1 MSLSQKK
8 VFLTRPIPEAGE
20 KLLHQAFP
28 LLKFNPGD
36 DYVLSRTELLNAVK
50 GMDGIVSLLTDKIDP
65 EVMDAAGPQL
75 KVIANYAVGYD
86 NIDIEAA
93 SARKIMVTNTPGALT
108 DATADFAWALLMAT
122 ARRIS
127 ESERYARALKYKAW
141 GPMLMLG
148 GDFVGKTLGI
158 VGAGRI
164 GATFAKRSIDWN
176 MRVLYADEMANNELE
191 EILGAW
197 KVDMETLLAESDY
210 ISIHVPLLP
219 STYHLINAET
229 LRKMKPTAYLVNTS
243 RGPVI
248 DEAALANALREKVI
262 AGAGLDVYEREPE
275 IYPALLSLENV
286 VLAPHIASATRETRD
301 KMAIMAAEN
310 AIAALSGKKPPNLL
324 NLDALN

>member
-20 KLLHQAFP
+20 KLLRQAFP
-28 LLKFNPGD
+28 FLKFNPED
-36 DYVLSRTELLNAVK
+36 DYVLSRNELLNAVK
-50 GMDGIVSLLTDKIDP
+50 GMDGIVSLLTDKIDA
-65 EVMDAAGPQL
+65 EVMDAAGLQL

-86 NIDIEAA
+86 NIDVKAA
-93 SARKIMVTNTPGALT
+93 SARNIMVTNTPGVLT

-141 GPMLMLG
+141 GPKLMLG

-164 GATFAKRSIDWN
+164 GATFAKRSIGWN
-176 MRVLYADEMANNELE
+176 MRVLYTDEMANMELE
-191 EILGAW
+191 KTIGAQ
-197 KVDMETLLAESDY
+197 KVDLETLLTESDY

-219 STYHLINAET
+219 STHHLINEET
-229 LRKMKPTAYLVNTS
+229 LGKMKPTACLVNTS
-243 RGPVI
+243 RGPVV
-248 DEAALANALREKVI
+248 DEAALAKALKKKVI
-262 AGAGLDVYEREPE
+262 AGAGLDVYEHEPE
-275 IYPALLSLENV
+275 IHPDLLALENV
-286 VLAPHIASATRETRD
+286 VLAPHIASATRETRN
-301 KMAIMAAEN
+301 KMATMAAEN

-324 NLDALN
+324 NPDAWK